1 MRARN
6 KQQADAD
13 YQATSFIE
21 GQDSDDH
28 YKLEGD
34 LAITGIM

>member
-1 MRARN
+1 M
-6 KQQADAD
+6 KGKKIELD

-21 GQDSDDH
+21 GKDSDDH

-34 LAITGIM
+34 LQIGGIM